1 MAESF
6 AVNASPLILLAQA
19 DLLHLLQLV
28 APTGVVPRT
37 VMQELEAGAD
47 IDDAAGVVRRAS
59 WLTVVDDPPLPDSI
73 ALWDLGPGGSP
84 PCWPGHWRKAA
95 KPSSM
100 TYRLGDVLPRSEY
113 RFVVSSAS
121 SLPANSAASSP
132 QPDP

>member
-47 IDDAAGVVRRAS
+47 IDDAAGVVRRAP

-73 ALWDLGPGGSP
+73 ALWDLGPGESAVLA
-84 PCWPGHWRKAA
+84 WHWRKAA

-121 SLPANSAASSP
+121 SLPANSAASFP